1 MHRRLPYWATAGL
14 GAVLVQDHLLGS
26 ARVVPVLLLFPM
38 STPSFLPS
46 ISRYFRLLRGDCSAR
61 HLVRLQL
68 TRSRGGQSNV
78 NLGVHEQN
86 KVVVALLSILLLF
99 LLSILL
105 LSVLLLLLPQSLSIC
120 SIEPV
125 MLVPL
130 LAALRISRT
139 RIFPPDVDDLRM
151 LQETMLHEFKSCLDL
166 IVLHLHPP
174 PLLQQLCYQH
184 LLLLVSFLSLLFPP
198 LLPSASFL
206 VLLVPSGCKQV

>member
-46 ISRYFRLLRGDCSAR
+46 ISRYFRL
-61 HLVRLQL
+61 LVRLQL